1 VFPLPLEGWA
11 GKQGIRM
18 LVSSRITLALLLLGA
33 STLSARDG
41 LVPATQADHANP
53 KVRYEQRL
61 NEKVPLDVTF
71 VDENGADVTLGDCIG
86 GKPTILILAYYRCP
100 MLCGEVLTG
109 VLDAA
114 RKMRFTC
121 GKEYNIVAV
130 SFDPKEKP
138 SLALAKKRYFVAE
151 YGRKEADAGWKFL
164 TGHKESID
172 RLTEAVGFHY
182 EFDPMLKEYNHPS
195 GIVVLTPDG
204 TIARYFPGI
213 EYIDRDTN
221 GRELADSTQTLKL
234 TLVEAGEGKIGSF
247 SDRTFLSCFRYN
259 PHTGKYTMGVMWIV
273 RAGGLLTL
281 LIIAGIYARVAWK
294 LPGARL
300 LVIGILVYAALLP
313 VIMFTSFSVFDSL
326 PKWGARAAALPVA
339 LLVFAIARWIWK
351 SAKKNEIPAE
361 PMAEAGVE

>member
-1 VFPLPLEGWA
+1 MRALIHCRNT
-11 GKQGIRM
+11 Q
-18 LVSSRITLALLLLGA
+18 SLATVVAIMFGA
-33 STLSARDG
+33 TATYARDG
-41 LVPATQADHANP
+41 LLPVTEADQSNP

-61 NEKVPLDVTF
+61 GEKVPLDLTF
-71 VDENGADVTLGDCIG
+71 VDENGADVKLGDCVG

-114 RKMRFTC
+114 RKMKFTC

-138 SLALAKKRYFVAE
+138 GLALAKKHYFVTE
-151 YGRKEADAGWKFL
+151 YGRKEADAGWRFL

-172 RLTEAVGFHY
+172 KLTAAVGFHY

-195 GIVVLTPDG
+195 GIIVLTPDG

-213 EYIDRDTN
+213 EYLDRGAN
-221 GRELADSTQTLKL
+221 GEVLADPTQTLKL

-247 SDRTFLSCFRYN
+247 TDKAFLSCFRYN
-259 PHTGKYTMGVMWIV
+259 PHTGKYTLSVMWIV

-300 LVIGILVYAALLP
+300 LVIGILLYAAFLP
-313 VIMFTSFSVFDSL
+313 VIMFTSFSMIDSL
-326 PKWGARAAALPVA
+326 PKWAARAAIVPVG
-339 LLVFAIARWIWK
+339 LLMFLIARWIWK
-351 SAKKNEIPAE
+351 SAKSKETPAE
-361 PMAEAGVE
+361 PLETAGVR